1 MDHPGQPRAPISA
14 LLLLRYHEKGQ
25 GALESWEGALLFPH
39 LLHCGD
45 TYIPHLNHLPRAL
58 SSALLPDHSFCNRQ
72 IWAAPSSVPTAAFCP
87 LCGLPASL
95 KPLTLLQ
102 DKTTSTLI
110 LFPFRGP
117 KHAPKHSPQCQGGS
131 CSSSR
136 RSGRYSLQQPPSNTV
151 LAAGQLSL
159 PAPFLPQPLHT
170 RHADSRLLQNK
181 PRASVNTQLSAQTH
195 TDPGTRS

>member
-1 MDHPGQPRAPISA
+1 MGHPRAPISA
-14 LLLLRYHEKGQ
+14 PLLLRYHEKGQ
-25 GALESWEGALLFPH
+25 GALESWQGALLFPH
-39 LLHCGD
+39 LLHCRD
-45 TYIPHLNHLPRAL
+45 TYIPHLKHLPRAL

-72 IWAAPSSVPTAAFCP
+72 IWAAPSSVPTAASCP
-87 LCGLPASL
+87 LRGLPGSL

-117 KHAPKHSPQCQGGS
+117 KHSPKCWGGS
-131 CSSSR
+131 CSSR
-136 RSGRYSLQQPPSNTV
+136 RSGGYSLQQPPSNAI

-195 TDPGTRS
+195 TDPGTCS